1 MRQPTRRVVTG
12 HDAKGRAVVL
22 IDGAAQNVKLRKAT
36 GLVSTLLWVTEESP
50 ADVSGNADRA
60 SRETGVA
67 PPPRGSIFRVVDFPP
82 AADFGAVD
90 NAAMLRE
97 MGIAA
102 GRGDSRHASMHR
114 TKSIDYAVVISGEID
129 MLLDDSEV
137 HLKAGD
143 VLVQRG
149 TNHGGS
155 SQGGRRAGAAGDE
168 PLLGEQRKGK
178 LPDRFRAHRCEGA
191 GVALRRRRSR
201 AAVDTSRAR
210 RRCTPY
216 ASRRRSPAAGRAD
229 RRGETS
235 LSPSALP
242 FLQAARSPFP
252 AG

>member
-1 MRQPTRRVVTG
+1 MEQPTRRVVTG
-12 HDAKGRAVVL
+12 HDAKGKAVVL
-22 IDGAAQNVKLRKAT
+22 IDGAASNVKLRKAT

-60 SRETGVA
+60 SREIGVS

-102 GRGDSRHASMHR
+102 GRGGARHASMHR

-149 TNHGGS
+149 TNHAWVNR
-155 SQGGRRAGAAGDE
+155 GRENCRIAFVLIDADE
-168 PLLGEQRKGK
+168 PVKR
-178 LPDRFRAHRCEGA
+178 
-191 GVALRRRRSR
+191 
-201 AAVDTSRAR
+201 
-210 RRCTPY
+210 
-216 ASRRRSPAAGRAD
+216 
-229 RRGETS
+229 
-235 LSPSALP
+235 
-242 FLQAARSPFP
+242 
-252 AG
+252 